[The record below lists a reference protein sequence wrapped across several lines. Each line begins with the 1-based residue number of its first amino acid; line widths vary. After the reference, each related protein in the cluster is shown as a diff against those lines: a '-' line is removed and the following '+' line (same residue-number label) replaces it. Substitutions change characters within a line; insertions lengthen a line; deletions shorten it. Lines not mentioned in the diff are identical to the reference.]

1 MDPELLKKIQAR
13 RGVVDS
19 EGTDWETAPGE
30 SSADVRAAEDFSQA
44 ETNSE
49 LVWETSPQ
57 QSLADARAQQAEDS
71 RSIEAAAGSC
81 AAVQGRGASSAGGSS
96 TGGYAGNDKKGA
108 SKEDFLKRLQA
119 RRELAD
125 SNLWETNPEESSADA
140 RAPQEWNVVED
151 RGVTAPGSAS
161 SSSAVRRE
169 PKNSAGDTASK
180 VSATPMAKEE
190 EASSADELRAKRKQ
204 QIEMERAAWAADC
217 AGRWPAL
224 LKVGEETDAKQ
235 LPEKDITEED
245 LHMIKADVQRTR
257 TVDSAF
263 QDATM
268 HTRMENMLTRFCSQ
282 EQVRYRQG
290 LHEVAAIFA
299 FVESVA
305 PAGCWHGSM
314 AFLCFSAFVHRFIPY
329 FHDGESFVTLHA
341 SLLFFRQ
348 LVLYHCP
355 DLHSQMEKASV
366 SPISYAT
373 PWFLTLFAARTPLS
387 VVLRLWDR
395 YLTDAVPSF
404 LPFLGVAMVNA
415 ERSVVLDTESAEIQK
430 TRVSLGL
437 RTPEKLDAVWAEA
450 ERLRLQTPR
459 SFVLRQSRVM
469 EAIVEKRANAQPEAA
484 WSERVLSQIEKE
496 RYFSLLPG
504 EVAAFCAQ
512 AAKNANDSSKL
523 RFLIL
528 DVRAPSDQHTEQLSQ
543 ALRFYPP
550 CLHRLVMAGGGWAH
564 FERLATA
571 LSAAVTGF
579 LANAPSGADGESSDA
594 SPAGGSGDASSLNT
608 PASTHGADQAALF
621 NEVFDALHAAASATW
636 GPNWSSE
643 DGTAHLV
650 LLGDSPVSDQGA
662 IAPLYDLLTE
672 HKALARVSVAL
683 GGATAVHREATKR
696 GIELVESKLRPD
708 ASSAGSGGES
718 FLGSAW
724 SRLQAA
730 SDSLPP
736 ASGMGERLEGW
747 FQGIAEGA
755 AVVRQQ
761 AAEHAAVVRQQ
772 AAVVRQQA
780 AESAAVVRQQAAEG
794 MTSFKQKLDNLDQD
808 FLASDTKQNDAA
820 SGVAVDISSQQG
832 GQNPQ

>member
-1 MDPELLKKIQAR
+1 MDPELLKKIKAR

-30 SSADVRAAEDFSQA
+30 SSADVRAAQDFSQA
-44 ETNSE
+44 E
-49 LVWETSPQ
+49 
-57 QSLADARAQQAEDS
+57 DS
-71 RSIEAAAGSC
+71 RPTEAVSGACAAA
-81 AAVQGRGASSAGGSS
+81 QGGGASAGSGPS
-96 TGGYAGNDKKGA
+96 TGGYAGNDSKKGC
-108 SKEDFLKRLQA
+108 SKEDFMKRLQA
-119 RRELAD
+119 RRGVVE
-125 SNLWETNPEESSADA
+125 SEGNQWETSPEESSADA

-151 RGVTAPGSAS
+151 RGGTAPGSAS
-161 SSSAVRRE
+161 SSSAARRE
-169 PKNSAGDTASK
+169 NPSPKDSAGDTASK
-180 VSATPMAKEE
+180 VSAPSTAKDEE
-190 EASSADELRAKRKQ
+190 VSSVDELRAKRRQ
-204 QIEMERAAWAADC
+204 HIEMERAAWAADC

-224 LKVGEETDAKQ
+224 LKVGEETDAQ
-235 LPEKDITEED
+235 EPEVIGIAEED
-245 LHMIKADVQRTR
+245 LCMIKADVQRTR

-263 QDATM
+263 QDASM
-268 HTRMENMLTRFCSQ
+268 HARLEKMLTRFCSQ

-329 FHDGESFVTLHA
+329 FHDGDSFVSLHA

-366 SPISYAT
+366 SSISYAT

-395 YLTDAVPSF
+395 YLTDAAQSF
-404 LPFLGVAMVNA
+404 LPFLGLAMLNA
-415 ERSVVLDTESAEIQK
+415 ERSVIVDAESAEVQK

-450 ERLRLQTPR
+450 ERLQLQTPR

-512 AAKNANDSSKL
+512 AAKNTNDSSKL

-528 DVRAPSDQHTEQLSQ
+528 DVRTPSDQHTEQLLQ

-550 CLHRLVMAGGGWAH
+550 CLHRLIIASGGWAH

-571 LSAAVTGF
+571 LSTAVTGF
-579 LANAPSGADGESSDA
+579 LANGPSGADGETSGA
-594 SPAGGSGDASSLNT
+594 SAAGGSGEAGSPNT
-608 PASTHGADQAALF
+608 PVTTNGAEQTILF
-621 NEVFDALHAAASATW
+621 NEVFNALHVAASAKW

-643 DGTAHLV
+643 DGSAHLV
-650 LLGDSPVSDQGA
+650 LLGDSPISDQGA

-683 GGATAVHREATKR
+683 GGAIAAHREATKR
-696 GIELVESKLRPD
+696 GIELVESQLQPD
-708 ASSAGSGGES
+708 ASSAGSGGGES

-761 AAEHAAVVRQQ
+761 AAEKAG
-772 AAVVRQQA
+772 VVRQQA

-794 MTSFKQKLDNLDQD
+794 MTSLKQKLDNLDQD
-808 FLASDTKQNDAA
+808 FLASDAKQNDAA
-820 SGVAVDISSQQG
+820 SGVAVDTSSQQG
-832 GQNPQ
+832 GPNPQ